1 MAKIIVIEI
10 GKSVVGA
17 VIKHLGRPYAVVSY
31 PREVHIN
38 EFKKIVK
45 EAYQK
50 INDALSSNEYSSE
63 GNSSDSDNEVW
74 LILSGP
80 LALIFQLGQ
89 VVGEMDNVKIL
100 QYYNG
105 EYHIVPSISKDE
117 LSK

>member
-10 GKSVVGA
+10 GKSIVGA
-17 VIKHLGRPYAVVSY
+17 VIKHLDRPYAVVSY
-31 PREVHIN
+31 PREVHIS

-50 INDALSSNEYSSE
+50 INDALSSDE
-63 GNSSDSDNEVW
+63 SDNEVW
-74 LILSGP
+74 LVLSGP

-89 VVGEMDNVKIL
+89 IIGTDMSNVKVL

-105 EYHIVPSISKDE
+105 EYHILPSITKDE
-117 LSK
+117 LE

>member
-1 MAKIIVIEI
+1 MAKIVVIEI

-17 VIKHLGRPYAVVSY
+17 VIKNLGRPYAVVSY
-31 PREVHIN
+31 PREVHIS

-50 INDALSSNEYSSE
+50 INDALSSNVDSSVD
-63 GNSSDSDNEVW
+63 SDSSNNEVW

-89 VVGEMDNVKIL
+89 IVGEVDNVKVL

-117 LSK
+117 LNK

>member
-1 MAKIIVIEI
+1 MAKIIVVEI

-31 PREVHIN
+31 PREVHIS

-50 INDALSSNEYSSE
+50 INDALSMQDE
-63 GNSSDSDNEVW
+63 SDNEVW

-89 VVGEMDNVKIL
+89 VIGSDMGNVKVL

-105 EYHIVPSISKDE
+105 EYHMVPSISRDE
-117 LSK
+117 LK

>member
-50 INDALSSNEYSSE
+50 INDALSSSEYDSS
-63 GNSSDSDNEVW
+63 SSSSSDNEVW

-89 VVGEMDNVKIL
+89 IVGEIDNVKVL

-117 LSK
+117 LSR

>member
-1 MAKIIVIEI
+1 MAKIVVIEI

-31 PREVHIN
+31 PREVHIS
-38 EFKKIVK
+38 EFKKILK

-50 INDALSSNEYSSE
+50 INDAISSPGE
-63 GNSSDSDNEVW
+63 GGSDDGEVW

-80 LALIFQLGQ
+80 LALVFQLGQ
-89 VVGEMDNVKIL
+89 IVGEMSNVKVL

-105 EYHIVPSISKDE
+105 EYHIVPSISRDE
-117 LSK
+117 LRDKV